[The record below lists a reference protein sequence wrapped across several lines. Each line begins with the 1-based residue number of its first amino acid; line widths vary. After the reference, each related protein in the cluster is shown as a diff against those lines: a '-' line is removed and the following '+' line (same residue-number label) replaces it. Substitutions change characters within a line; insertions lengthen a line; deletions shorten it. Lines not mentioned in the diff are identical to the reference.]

1 MDKAI
6 ASEKY
11 RLLNQLL
18 KKQRVAKGL
27 SMRDLG
33 DILKEPHS
41 LVQKVEA
48 NQRKLDLFQYV
59 QYCEALGI
67 DPAETLK
74 ILMRKPKK

>member
-11 RLLNQLL
+11 RQLNQLF
-18 KKQRVAKGL
+18 KEKRISEGY

-33 DILKEPHS
+33 EMINEPHS
-41 LVQKVEA
+41 FVQKVEA

-59 QYCEALGI
+59 KYCEALGI
-67 DPAETLK
+67 DPAKTLK
-74 ILMRKPKK
+74 LLMK